1 MDTTATT
8 PSVDTAL
15 VPNLPLSE
23 NKKFYP
29 ALDGLRAIAVMLVF
43 YQHYLVYPMS
53 LHWGWI
59 GVDVFFVLSGF
70 LITGILYDTRNDE
83 HRLHNFYV
91 RRTLRIFPLYYG
103 LFALA
108 LLTTPIFHWAWY
120 KGWWV
125 WLLYIGNFAQIGLLD
140 GLLKNQLVFNTLD
153 PTRFLNPQVFFV
165 FGHFWS
171 LCVEEQF
178 YLVWPFVVYLIKDRT
193 RLRNLCAVVILVTP
207 LIRVICNLTL
217 SPEMLHAFFLS
228 RFTPLRA
235 DALLVGAFVALC
247 LRGPEADKIARL
259 ARSVGISISAIF
271 ILITAGSLIF
281 TRHAPLHDEDAL
293 WISTI
298 GFTLIDLL
306 TATVL
311 LRALDPGS
319 HTFRFLHL
327 RWLRWLGQM
336 SYGFYVFH
344 NLMHPA
350 YSYMVR
356 SILGSNFNHINLPIA
371 IVGFVGTII
380 LSYLSYRFYE
390 TRFLRLKSRFTL

>member
-1 MDTTATT
+1 
-8 PSVDTAL
+8 
-15 VPNLPLSE
+15 
-23 NKKFYP
+23 
-29 ALDGLRAIAVMLVF
+29 
-43 YQHYLVYPMS
+43 
-53 LHWGWI
+53 
-59 GVDVFFVLSGF
+59 
-70 LITGILYDTRNDE
+70 
-83 HRLHNFYV
+83 
-91 RRTLRIFPLYYG
+91 
-103 LFALA
+103 
-108 LLTTPIFHWAWY
+108 
-120 KGWWV
+120 
-125 WLLYIGNFAQIGLLD
+125 LD

-178 YLVWPFVVYLIKDRT
+178 YLVWPFVVYLIKDRV

-207 LIRVICNLTL
+207 LIRLICNLTL
-217 SPEMLHAFFLS
+217 SPEMLHAFFLP

-259 ARSVGISISAIF
+259 ARPVGISISAIF

-319 HTFRFLHL
+319 HTYRFLHL

-356 SILGSNFNHINLPIA
+356 SMLGSTFNHINLPIA

-390 TRFLRLKSRFTL
+390 TRFLRLKNRFTL